1 MASKCKENAEN
12 RCDSYPHCYGCNAYI
27 KTYYDTYYKAKEN
40 KINMNVSDVSL
51 NFGGKKYAISSYNL
65 MQTPG
70 DYPEIEA
77 TVTLNPRHIIANT
90 PTTPTITNVIFN
102 PPATIVFWSDRTKTV
117 VKCNYDYEDYDPEKG
132 LAMAIAKKTIGDN
145 KRAYYHTF
153 LHWMKK
159 WEKQNACDLEEIERI
174 IKPIK
179 EQEFTLTCAPGSVFL
194 DGQKFNGFGEF
205 TFNLGDDDDDAD
217 EDYPAANRSNNNKDS
232 DFMKDLLP

>member
-27 KTYYDTYYKAKEN
+27 KTYYDTYYKTKETEVNMKLSDMSVNIGN
-40 KINMNVSDVSL
+40 KTYSANSIDWV
-51 NFGGKKYAISSYNL
+51 
-65 MQTPG
+65 QTPG
-70 DYPEIEA
+70 EYPA
-77 TVTLNPRHIIANT
+77 ARVTCVLDPNDILKHA

-132 LAMAIAKKTIGDN
+132 LAMAIAKKMIGDN

-159 WEKQNACDLEEIERI
+159 WEKQNACDPKEI
-174 IKPIK
+174 
-179 EQEFTLTCAPGSVFL
+179 EFTLTCAPGSIFL
-194 DGQKFNGFGEF
+194 DGKQFSGVGEF
-205 TFNLGDDDDDAD
+205 TFNLGDDDDDTD
-217 EDYPAANRSNNNKDS
+217 CGLED
-232 DFMKDLLP
+232 